1 MAYDDYFHAYIMEC
15 VDFTLPNDILF
26 SVENLCAS
34 CRNSQHND
42 DCYFWSSI
50 SKIAHDD
57 RGNDIVC
64 ACDDYEKI

>member
-1 MAYDDYFHAYIMEC
+1 MAYDDDFHAYVMEC

-34 CRNSQHND
+34 CRNRQHND

-50 SKIAHDD
+50 KQTAHDD
-57 RGNDIVC
+57 KGNDIVC